1 MSLQVQLAARRA
13 ARTLGG
19 EGIEAFFIV
28 ACEHQH
34 RFSAVL
40 PDFYPRE
47 EYTGSALQPRYF

>member
-19 EGIEAFFIV
+19 EGIEVFFV
-28 ACEHQH
+28 GCERQH
-34 RFSAVL
+34 RFRAVL